1 MMSRVRVTKM
11 HGAQNDFV
19 LLDERE
25 QHLDGAEL
33 FARFLCDR
41 HTGIGADGLL
51 LIGASAV
58 ADATMRVINADG
70 SEAEMCGNGIRC
82 VARYLDERGDGDT
95 LRIETQAGI
104 IATRVLQ
111 RGETYR
117 VRADVGRARVL
128 DTALPLHDAVV
139 VDTGNPHVV
148 WFRAF
153 LDDVDLLASG
163 EALQLDPAFPH
174 GTNLHI
180 VRVDDP
186 HMLTVRHY
194 ERGVGLTMACGTGAI
209 ACAAAAVAKGRASSP
224 VTVHVPGG
232 TLEVEIAGDGRA
244 VMTGPAVRVF
254 DALIDVAHAS
264 LV

>member
-1 MMSRVRVTKM
+1 M
-11 HGAQNDFV
+11 HGARNDFV
-19 LLDERE
+19 VLDERE

-41 HTGIGADGLL
+41 HAGIGADGLL
-51 LIGASAV
+51 LIGNSAV

-82 VARYLDERGDGDT
+82 VARYLDERGDGET

-104 IATRVLQ
+104 IATQVLN

-117 VRADVGRARVL
+117 VRADVGMARVL
-128 DTALPLHDAVV
+128 ETKLPLHDAVV

-148 WFRAF
+148 WFRKS
-153 LDDVDLLASG
+153 LDDVDLYASG
-163 EALQLDPAFPH
+163 EALQQDPAFPN

-180 VRVDDP
+180 ARVDDA
-186 HMLTVRHY
+186 HTLTVKHY

-209 ACAAAAVAKGRASSP
+209 ACAAAAVSKGLATSP

-232 TLEVEIAGDGRA
+232 TLEVEIGPDGRA

-254 DALIDVAHAS
+254 DAHVDVAHAS